1 MPLKKEHA
9 AIITSD
15 WNNRGSEEDM
25 RSYFSSVIENFD
37 SSCLVDDQDR
47 LLAYVCM
54 HYNGSMAMVYVRP
67 EYRKEGYFHLLL
79 SDLTRKI
86 LAKKDIAYGF
96 IPINDTSLINLCREI
111 GFEWVPQG
119 NMTWSRYSR
128 YSRYS
133 PRARRPID
141 QTAQQSNV
149 ANSVDELSTSV
160 SNLLINAM
168 VYPWGLYFL
177 NGELSL
183 LGGLN
188 LNLSTY
194 RTQCLSIL
202 VQVDICSNLCFH
214 IWANIK
220 NCRCSSKS
228 ANVQI
233 ISCYFIFINIHFVNL
248 IFVACYYKL

>member
-9 AIITSD
+9 VIITSD

-128 YSRYS
+128 YS
-133 PRARRPID
+133 PRATRLID

-168 VYPWGLYFL
+168 VYPWGLYFFKRVIVAL
-177 NGELSL
+177 RWPESD
-183 LGGLN
+183 
-188 LNLSTY
+188 LSTY
-194 RTQCLSIL
+194 RTQCLSIF
-202 VQVDICSNLCFH
+202 VKVDICSNLCFH
-214 IWANIK
+214 ILANIK

-233 ISCYFIFINIHFVNL
+233 ISCYFIFIHIHFVNF